1 MKKLGLV
8 LLMVFVLGCTT
19 IRVDAPKAGTVSIG
33 ADKNLTGSVSPSGNR
48 VPIGK

>member
-1 MKKLGLV
+1 MKYIVALV
-8 LLMVFVLGCTT
+8 IFLTIGCTT

-33 ADKNLTGSVSPSGNR
+33 ADKNLTGSVSPSGNT